1 MTEKETMAMEFH
13 ERLLMLR
20 RKRGITQQEAADA
33 LGVSRPTYGGYESGK
48 RRPQK
53 NTMYQKIADF
63 FGVSVDEFFEGDAAK
78 PEKQPPAQDGNAIVA
93 QHLAG
98 ELAGMFAGGQ
108 LSEADKDAVMR
119 SLERAYW
126 LAHPGEKPPEK

>member
-1 MTEKETMAMEFH
+1 MEFH

-20 RKRGITQQEAADA
+20 RKRGITQQEAVDA

-48 RRPQK
+48 RRPQRR
-53 NTMYQKIADF
+53 NMYQKIADF
-63 FGVSVDEFFEGDAAK
+63 FGVSVDEFFEENEDARAK
-78 PEKQPPAQDGNAIVA
+78 AQPASDGSAIIA

-98 ELAGMFAGGQ
+98 ELAGLFAGGK
-108 LSEADKDAVMR
+108 LSDADKDAVMH

-126 LAHPGEKPPEK
+126 LSHPDEKPQP